1 MTSHFRISVCLVLIV
16 SLSACAGSQKEKGE
30 DKKDPILERDSREC
44 HSLSNLDGMGRGGP
58 QAYRAQA
65 LFNKC
70 MKDRG
75 WPGR

>member
-1 MTSHFRISVCLVLIV
+1 MTSLLHISASLVLII
-16 SLSACAGSQKEKGE
+16 SLFACAGSQKEMGE
-30 DKKDPILERDSREC
+30 DKKDPTLDRDSREC
-44 HSLSNLDGMGRGGP
+44 RSLSNLDGMGRGGP

-75 WPGR
+75 WPGQ